1 VLRLLAAFLT
11 FGISALAADVTG
23 RWWGEAVNAAGAT
36 SRVYVTLIQEGSTL
50 RGMGGP
56 TPNDQDVMRNGKISG
71 NKLSFDILPGGRVPV
86 HFDLV
91 IEGEWLKGTTS
102 VVIKGQTATNK
113 ISLRR
118 RTQ

>member
-1 VLRLLAAFLT
+1 MLRQLLVFLA
-11 FGISALAADVTG
+11 FGISAFAADVSG

-36 SRVYVTLIQEGSTL
+36 SRVYLTLIQEGSTL

-56 TPNDQDVMRNGKISG
+56 TPNDQDVMQNGKIAG
-71 NKLSFDILPGGRVPV
+71 NKLSFDILPAGRVPI
-86 HFDLV
+86 HFDLA
-91 IEGEWLKGTTS
+91 IDGEWLKGTTS
-102 VVIKGQTATNK
+102 VVIKGQTSTNR